1 MSLRAPDMV
10 TTGARWKRPLSVLAV
25 GQAITSAG
33 DGAWLTVWTI
43 YLTRFGGLSASE
55 FALGATLG
63 GVLALLV
70 GVPLGR
76 LADRVGPKRV
86 LISLTA
92 LGGMA
97 LGAFLG
103 VTGFWTFLP
112 VALTAVAC
120 DKARVGVFQAYVTG
134 LADTSKRVAELGRQQ
149 AARSIGFTLG
159 GAAGGVAL
167 AFGSLRAFVILI
179 LVNFASNIVYALV
192 LLRLPAAEAPRC
204 EKRTDGMRVL
214 KDLPYVS
221 VAAVGGV
228 LALGWSLLSNGV
240 PLWMTHHTDVPP
252 QMVGVLIVLN
262 GLLVALFQ
270 VRAARADNSR
280 HTAARKVLW
289 AALILAGACALFA
302 LTGLV
307 GRNVGVALALAAGC
321 VHALAEVLFVAA
333 YWGLSLA
340 LMPDDA
346 AGEYQSM
353 ASAGTAV
360 ASVFAPL
367 IIVPLVVNVGVAGW
381 AILGTAFVL
390 AGVVTMPLSQWADNR
405 ARRRRPVHDVSV

>member
-1 MSLRAPDMV
+1 MV
-10 TTGARWKRPLSVLAV
+10 TAGARWKTPLGVLAV

-55 FALGATLG
+55 FAFGATLG

-86 LISLTA
+86 LIGLTA
-92 LGGMA
+92 LGGLA

-103 VTGFWTFLP
+103 VMGFWTFLP
-112 VALTAVAC
+112 VVLTAVAC
-120 DKARVGVFQAYVTG
+120 DKARVGVFQAYVMG

-167 AFGSLRAFVILI
+167 AFGSLHAFVILI

-192 LLRLPAAEAPRC
+192 LLRLPAAEAPGR
-204 EKRTDGMRVL
+204 EKRADGMGVL

-221 VAAVGGV
+221 IAAVGGV

-240 PLWMTHHTDVPP
+240 PLWITHHTDVPP
-252 QMVGVLIVLN
+252 QMAGVLIVLN
-262 GLLVALFQ
+262 GVLVALFQ
-270 VRAARADNSR
+270 ARAARADTSR
-280 HTAARKVLW
+280 QAATRKVLW
-289 AALILAGACALFA
+289 AALILAGACVLFA

-307 GRNVGVALALAAGC
+307 GRNAAIALALAAGC
-321 VHALAEVLFVAA
+321 VHALAEILFVAA

-367 IIVPLVVNVGVAGW
+367 VIVPLVVNVGIAGW
-381 AILGTAFVL
+381 AVLGATFVL
-390 AGVVTMPLSQWADNR
+390 AGVATTPLSQWADNR
-405 ARRRRPVHDVSV
+405 AKIRQPVHDASL